1 MSSSRLPCKVL
12 SEIKGKTLLYYLINR
27 LKASNHN
34 RICIATSKEFIDDRI
49 DRFCMDNDI
58 ECFRGSLENV
68 AKRMLSAA
76 IYLEADAFVRIN
88 GDSPFIDPALINKG
102 LKIYKDGEYDLVTNI
117 FPRTFPVGQ
126 SVEIINTNSF
136 KKAYSKMSQHDDF
149 EHVTKYYYEHP
160 SEFRIKNFRNNR
172 DLSKYRLVVD
182 TPEDLNRIE
191 NIIGSMSK
199 PYTEYN
205 FDELLKL
212 YPVTKNKPC

>member
-1 MSSSRLPCKVL
+1 
-12 SEIKGKTLLYYLINR
+12 
-27 LKASNHN
+27 
-34 RICIATSKEFIDDRI
+34 
-49 DRFCMDNDI
+49 
-58 ECFRGSLENV
+58 
-68 AKRMLSAA
+68 
-76 IYLEADAFVRIN
+76 
-88 GDSPFIDPALINKG
+88 
-102 LKIYKDGEYDLVTNI
+102 
-117 FPRTFPVGQ
+117 
-126 SVEIINTNSF
+126 
-136 KKAYSKMSQHDDF
+136 MSQHDDF

-212 YPVTKNKPC
+212 YPVTKNKPWPYSTQKCALDHACEQLQNSKGKCRVINIKPGFVDTPRVASFDAEHKMDPDYIAKVILWCIEQPEYLMTLRINPWNY